1 MTMKTCN
8 YLSKLPQETTS
19 KNIETLR
26 DYDLITLHVPAPK
39 QRLCPNCGSHDCI
52 LKDSG
57 AWQTVRPIPYNHR
70 GSLLIFHKR
79 RLLCKECLTSF
90 YEKPYWLHP
99 SLHMT
104 QALYDSILLDL
115 LQPVAF
121 TEVARR
127 NGVPTDTVQSV
138 FESIHFGRP
147 ARLPE
152 TLCIDEFN
160 GNSGIWSK
168 KHHRWYRNKY
178 HCNVSDGDAH
188 AVIDILDQTSGVYL
202 AKYFRQFSK
211 DQREHVKYFCCD
223 MSNGFVSMAKSVFP
237 RAKICIDPFHVVQR
251 LNKMVD
257 DVRKRYQHQFQDT
270 GDTESYKKVKGI
282 IRLLKTSEFNQVSY
296 WGSRYNENRQRL
308 KDAFEVAPGL
318 LEAYEALQFF
328 HDILASWPYSVQYE
342 DLTEWIQQYAASE
355 VDEVHSAACT
365 IRHWRG
371 YIQNSWKYGKSN
383 GLSEGLNN
391 KIKVLKRVSFGLH
404 SFEAFRGRILLTCGK
419 LKLSKDPLT
428 VLEDAKDGKEIRL

>member
-1 MTMKTCN
+1 
-8 YLSKLPQETTS
+8 
-19 KNIETLR
+19 
-26 DYDLITLHVPAPK
+26 
-39 QRLCPNCGSHDCI
+39 
-52 LKDSG
+52 
-57 AWQTVRPIPYNHR
+57 
-70 GSLLIFHKR
+70 
-79 RLLCKECLTSF
+79 
-90 YEKPYWLHP
+90 
-99 SLHMT
+99 
-104 QALYDSILLDL
+104 
-115 LQPVAF
+115 
-121 TEVARR
+121 
-127 NGVPTDTVQSV
+127 
-138 FESIHFGRP
+138 
-147 ARLPE
+147 LPE

-251 LNKMVD
+251 LNKMAD

-308 KDAFEVAPGL
+308 KDAFEVAP
-318 LEAYEALQFF
+318 
-328 HDILASWPYSVQYE
+328 
-342 DLTEWIQQYAASE
+342 
-355 VDEVHSAACT
+355 
-365 IRHWRG
+365 
-371 YIQNSWKYGKSN
+371 
-383 GLSEGLNN
+383 
-391 KIKVLKRVSFGLH
+391 
-404 SFEAFRGRILLTCGK
+404 
-419 LKLSKDPLT
+419 
-428 VLEDAKDGKEIRL
+428 